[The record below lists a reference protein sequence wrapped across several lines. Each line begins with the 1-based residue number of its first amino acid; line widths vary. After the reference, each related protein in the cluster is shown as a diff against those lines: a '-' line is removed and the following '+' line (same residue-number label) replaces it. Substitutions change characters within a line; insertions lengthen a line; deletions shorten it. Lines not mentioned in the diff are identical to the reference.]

1 MPGNRR
7 LGRAA
12 SSVALPACAASAV
25 RGQSRSGAAS
35 VLTGPLDVL
44 PVGDSLTEL
53 LAVNCPQLAAWA
65 STQQLTF
72 VGPDTTDSFPH
83 NGVSGSSTTDH
94 LSTLSGVLATYHPH
108 ITVIGLG
115 TNDGLNDLA
124 YIPTFIARLE
134 DLADIAYAARP
145 AGVIVLASM
154 MPNGAAGYGDKR
166 AAFASAV
173 NDLVTAQ
180 VGAGRKARFFDLYT
194 PLAPFN
200 APDYS
205 DSTHPTDAAY
215 DALIE
220 PLYRTMLAAAK
231 AQFWS

>member
-1 MPGNRR
+1 M
-7 LGRAA
+7 L
-12 SSVALPACAASAV
+12 
-25 RGQSRSGAAS
+25 
-35 VLTGPLDVL
+35 
-44 PVGDSLTEL
+44 VGDSLTRL
-53 LAVNCPQLAAWA
+53 LAANCPQLATWA
-65 STQQLTF
+65 GTQQLTF
-72 VGPDTTDSFPH
+72 VGPDTLDFFPH
-83 NGVSGSSTTDH
+83 DGVSGSSTVDH
-94 LSTLSGVLATYHPH
+94 LSTLGGVLSTYHPH

-124 YIPTFIARLE
+124 YIPTFIDRLE

-154 MPNGAAGYGDKR
+154 LPNGAAGYGDKR

-180 VGAGRKARFFDLYT
+180 LGLGRKARFLDLYT

-200 APDYS
+200 APDYT

-220 PLYRTMLAAAK
+220 PLYRVMLPAAK
-231 AQFWS
+231 TQYWS